1 MAALQA
7 RFTREAYDR
16 LVAELDAMK
25 QKRNEVRLDVKETR
39 EQGDLRENF
48 AYHAAREQ
56 QGILEARIV
65 NLEQRL
71 SDAII
76 VEAGEALDEVV
87 LGVPVTVKNL
97 DADMERTYL
106 IVSPEE
112 MDDLDPDA
120 EYTAASNESP
130 VGSVLL
136 GKKAGDIA
144 EVEGPRGIVKLEIL
158 KIG

>member
-1 MAALQA
+1 MALQA

-16 LVAELDAMK
+16 LVVELDALK

-71 SDAII
+71 ADAII
-76 VEAGEALDEVV
+76 VEAGDSMGEVIQ
-87 LGVPVTVKNL
+87 GVPVTVKVL
-97 DADMERTYL
+97 STGTTRVYM
-106 IVSPEE
+106 IISPEE
-112 MDDLDPDA
+112 MEEFDLDCDHTP
-120 EYTAASNESP
+120 ASNESP

-136 GKKAGDIA
+136 GKKEGDVV
-144 EVEGPRGIVKLEIL
+144 EVEGPSGIVQLEIL